1 VIGFREVGERVH
13 VLRHPVLDVNVTLVV
28 GDGAALLID
37 TLSTAVQAAELA
49 QEVRAVT
56 DAPWVIV
63 NTHHHFDHCLGNAV
77 VAGEPPCAI
86 YAHEATAKRLR
97 SNPEAVRRQAYDELL
112 PIHPTLADD
121 LAETA
126 VLAPSH
132 PVHHRAVVD
141 LGGRT
146 VELRHP
152 GRAHTDGDL
161 VVHIPDADVLIA
173 GDLVEESGP
182 PSFSDSFPL
191 EWPQGVAELLGLLTS
206 ETVVVP
212 GHGAVVDRDFVRVQ
226 HDELAALAWLIRDAH
241 AGGMPA
247 ERVARRAPFG
257 ARAALPAVR
266 RGYLELSTTP

>member
-1 VIGFREVGERVH
+1 MTGFVEVGDRVH

-28 GDGAALLID
+28 GDGAALVVD

-49 QEVRAVT
+49 RAVRLVT
-56 DAPWVIV
+56 DAPWTIA

-77 VAGEPPCAI
+77 LAGEPPCAV
-86 YAHEATAKRLR
+86 YAHTATAVRLR
-97 SNPEAVRRQAYDELL
+97 GNPEALRRQAYDELL
-112 PIHPTLADD
+112 PAHPTVADE

-126 VLAPSH
+126 VLAPTH
-132 PVHHRAVVD
+132 PVHHRAVLNV
-141 LGGRT
+141 GGRT

-161 VVHIPDADVLIA
+161 VMYVPDANLLIA

-182 PSFSDSFPL
+182 PSFGDSYPL
-191 EWPQGVAELLGLLTS
+191 EWPQAVAELLDLTTS
-206 ETVVVP
+206 DTVVVP
-212 GHGAVVDRDFVRVQ
+212 GHGAVVDRTFVRAQ
-226 HDELAALAWLIRDAH
+226 HDELAALAWLIRDGH
-241 AGGMPA
+241 ADGAPA

-257 ARAALPAVR
+257 ERIALPAIR